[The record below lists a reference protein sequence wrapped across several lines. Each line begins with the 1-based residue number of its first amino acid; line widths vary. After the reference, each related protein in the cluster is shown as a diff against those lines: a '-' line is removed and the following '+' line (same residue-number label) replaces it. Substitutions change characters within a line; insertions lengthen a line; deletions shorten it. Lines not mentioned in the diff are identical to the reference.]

1 MVGTGECQEGGFKMK
16 EIKFVFKVVG
26 TSVKYILSCDK
37 DNGNIILKQQDL
49 GNSDQTVTELT
60 WSEFKNEICGI
71 YNKINITI
79 IATNGD
85 NRVYYNIDILAG
97 DSYVIPIIV
106 EMKKNF
112 ISKMMREDVYV
123 FPALSYPIM
132 SVDDMIDEVRQ
143 FLEVERTA

>member
-1 MVGTGECQEGGFKMK
+1 MK
-16 EIKFVFKVVG
+16 KIKFYFNVVD
-26 TSVKYILSCDK
+26 TAVNYIISCDK
-37 DNGNIILKQQDL
+37 DNGNIILKQDL
-49 GNSDQTVTELT
+49 DNSDQTVTELT
-60 WSEFKNEICGI
+60 WSEFKKEICCV
-71 YNKINITI
+71 YNKINTTI

-97 DSYVIPIIV
+97 DSYVIPYIV
-106 EMKKNF
+106 EMKKSF

>member
-1 MVGTGECQEGGFKMK
+1 MKKTKFYFNVVDTG
-16 EIKFVFKVVG
+16 IN
-26 TSVKYILSCDK
+26 YIVSCDK
-37 DNGNIILKQQDL
+37 DNGNIILKQDL
-49 GNSDQTVTELT
+49 NSDPTVTELD
-60 WSEFKNEICGI
+60 WSEFKKDICGI
-71 YNKINITI
+71 YNKINAII

-85 NRVYYNIDILAG
+85 NRVYCIIDILAG
-97 DSYVIPIIV
+97 DSYVIPHIV

-123 FPALSYPIM
+123 FPASSYPIM

>member
-1 MVGTGECQEGGFKMK
+1 MK
-16 EIKFVFKVVG
+16 KIKFYFNVVD
-26 TSVKYILSCDK
+26 TAVNYIISCDK
-37 DNGNIILKQQDL
+37 DNGNIILKQDL
-49 GNSDQTVTELT
+49 DNSDQTVTELT
-60 WSEFKNEICGI
+60 WSEFKKEICDI

-97 DSYVIPIIV
+97 DSYVIPYIV
-106 EMKKNF
+106 EMKKSF

-132 SVDDMIDEVRQ
+132 SVDDMIGEVRQ

>member
-1 MVGTGECQEGGFKMK
+1 MK
-16 EIKFVFKVVG
+16 QVKFYFNVVD
-26 TSVKYILSCDK
+26 TCINYIVSCDK
-37 DNGNIILKQQDL
+37 DNGNIILKQDL
-49 GNSDQTVTELT
+49 DNSDQTVTELT
-60 WSEFKNEICGI
+60 WSEFKKEICDI

-97 DSYVIPIIV
+97 DSYVIPYIV
-106 EMKKNF
+106 DMKKSF

>member
-1 MVGTGECQEGGFKMK
+1 MK
-16 EIKFVFKVVG
+16 KIKFYLNVVD
-26 TSVKYILSCDK
+26 TCINYIISCEK
-37 DNGNIILKQQDL
+37 DNGNIILKQDL
-49 GNSDQTVTELT
+49 DNSDQTVTELT
-60 WSEFKNEICGI
+60 WSEFKKEICDI

>member
-1 MVGTGECQEGGFKMK
+1 MK
-16 EIKFVFKVVG
+16 KIKFYFNVVD
-26 TSVKYILSCDK
+26 TAVNYIISCEK
-37 DNGNIILKQQDL
+37 DNGNIILKQDL
-49 GNSDQTVTELT
+49 DNSDQTVTELT
-60 WSEFKNEICGI
+60 WSEFKKEICDI

-85 NRVYYNIDILAG
+85 NRVYYNIDAV

>member
-1 MVGTGECQEGGFKMK
+1 MK
-16 EIKFVFKVVG
+16 KIKFYLNVVDTG
-26 TSVKYILSCDK
+26 INYIISCEK
-37 DNGNIILKQQDL
+37 DNGNIILKQDL
-49 GNSDQTVTELT
+49 DNSDQTVTELT
-60 WSEFKNEICGI
+60 WSEFKKEICDI

-79 IATNGD
+79 ITT

-143 FLEVERTA
+143 FLEVERTS

>member
-1 MVGTGECQEGGFKMK
+1 MK
-16 EIKFVFKVVG
+16 KIKFYFNVVD
-26 TSVKYILSCDK
+26 TAVNYIISCDK
-37 DNGNIILKQQDL
+37 DNGNIILKQDM
-49 GNSDQTVTELT
+49 NSDPTVIEHLLGL
-60 WSEFKNEICGI
+60 SSKKEICCV
-71 YNKINITI
+71 YNKINTTI

>member
-1 MVGTGECQEGGFKMK
+1 MK
-16 EIKFVFKVVG
+16 KIKFYLNVVDTG
-26 TSVKYILSCDK
+26 ISYIISCEK
-37 DNGNIILKQQDL
+37 DNGNIILKQDL
-49 GNSDQTVTELT
+49 DNSDQTVTELT
-60 WSEFKNEICGI
+60 WYEFKKEICDI
-71 YNKINITI
+71 YNKINIAI

>member
-1 MVGTGECQEGGFKMK
+1 MK
-16 EIKFVFKVVG
+16 EIKFYFNVVD
-26 TSVKYILSCDK
+26 TAVNYIISCDK
-37 DNGNIILKQQDL
+37 DNGNIILKQDM
-49 GNSDQTVTELT
+49 NSDPTVIELT
-60 WSEFKNEICGI
+60 WSEFKKEICDI

-132 SVDDMIDEVRQ
+132 SVDDMIDEVRE
-143 FLEVERTA
+143 FLELERTA

>member
-1 MVGTGECQEGGFKMK
+1 MK
-16 EIKFVFKVVG
+16 KVEFHFKVVG
-26 TSVKYILSCDK
+26 TSVKYAVSCDK
-37 DNGNIILKQQDL
+37 DNGNIILKQDL
-49 GNSDQTVTELT
+49 SSKYILTELT
-60 WSEFKNEICGI
+60 WSEFKKEICCV
-71 YNKINITI
+71 YNKINTTI

-97 DSYVIPIIV
+97 DSYVIPYIV
-106 EMKKNF
+106 EMKKSF

>member
-1 MVGTGECQEGGFKMK
+1 MK
-16 EIKFVFKVVG
+16 KIKFYLNVVDTG
-26 TSVKYILSCDK
+26 INYIISCEK
-37 DNGNIILKQQDL
+37 DNISIILKQDL
-49 GNSDQTVTELT
+49 DNSDQTVTELT
-60 WSEFKNEICGI
+60 WSEFKKEICDI

-143 FLEVERTA
+143 FLEVERTAQIYTS

>member
-1 MVGTGECQEGGFKMK
+1 MK
-16 EIKFVFKVVG
+16 KIKFYFNVVD
-26 TSVKYILSCDK
+26 TAVNYIISCDK
-37 DNGNIILKQQDL
+37 DNGNIILKQDM
-49 GNSDQTVTELT
+49 NSDPTVIELT
-60 WSEFKNEICGI
+60 WSEFKKEICDI

-112 ISKMMREDVYV
+112 ISKMVREDVYV

>member
-1 MVGTGECQEGGFKMK
+1 MKKVDFYFKAVGTC
-16 EIKFVFKVVG
+16 IKYVV
-26 TSVKYILSCDK
+26 SCDK
-37 DNGNIILKQQDL
+37 DNGNIILKQDL
-49 GNSDQTVTELT
+49 DNSDQTVTELT
-60 WSEFKNEICGI
+60 WSEFKKEICDI

>member
-1 MVGTGECQEGGFKMK
+1 MK
-16 EIKFVFKVVG
+16 KIKFYFNVVD
-26 TSVKYILSCDK
+26 TAVNYIISCDK
-37 DNGNIILKQQDL
+37 DNGNIILKQDM
-49 GNSDQTVTELT
+49 NSDPTVIELT
-60 WSEFKNEICGI
+60 WSEFKKEICGI

-132 SVDDMIDEVRQ
+132 SVDDMIDEVRE

>member
-1 MVGTGECQEGGFKMK
+1 MK
-16 EIKFVFKVVG
+16 KAVKFYLNVVD
-26 TSVKYILSCDK
+26 TCVNYIVSCEK
-37 DNGNIILKQQDL
+37 DNGNIILKQDL
-49 GNSDQTVTELT
+49 DNSDQTVTELT
-60 WSEFKNEICGI
+60 WSEFKKEICDI

>member
-1 MVGTGECQEGGFKMK
+1 MK
-16 EIKFVFKVVG
+16 KIKFYLNVVDTG
-26 TSVKYILSCDK
+26 INYIISCEK
-37 DNGNIILKQQDL
+37 DNGNIILKQDL
-49 GNSDQTVTELT
+49 DSDPTVTELD
-60 WSEFKNEICGI
+60 WSEFKKDICGI
-71 YNKINITI
+71 YNKINVTI

-112 ISKMMREDVYV
+112 ISKMIREDVYV

-132 SVDDMIDEVRQ
+132 SVDDMIDEVRE

>member
-1 MVGTGECQEGGFKMK
+1 MK
-16 EIKFVFKVVG
+16 QVKFYFNVVD
-26 TSVKYILSCDK
+26 TSINYIVSCDK
-37 DNGNIILKQQDL
+37 DNGNIILKQDL
-49 GNSDQTVTELT
+49 GNLDQTVTELT
-60 WSEFKNEICGI
+60 WSEFKKEICDI

-112 ISKMMREDVYV
+112 ISKMIREDVYV

>member
-1 MVGTGECQEGGFKMK
+1 MK
-16 EIKFVFKVVG
+16 KVEFHFKVVG
-26 TSVKYILSCDK
+26 TSVNYIISCDK
-37 DNGNIILKQQDL
+37 DNGNIILKKDM
-49 GNSDQTVTELT
+49 NSDPTVIELT
-60 WSEFKNEICGI
+60 WSEFNKKEICCV
-71 YNKINITI
+71 YNKINTTI

-97 DSYVIPIIV
+97 DSYVIPYIID
-106 EMKKNF
+106 MKKSF

>member
-1 MVGTGECQEGGFKMK
+1 MK
-16 EIKFVFKVVG
+16 KVDFYFKVVG
-26 TSVKYILSCDK
+26 TCVKYVVSCDK
-37 DNGNIILKQQDL
+37 DNGNIILKQDL
-49 GNSDQTVTELT
+49 NSNQVVTELT
-60 WSEFKNEICGI
+60 WSEFKKEICSI
-71 YNKINITI
+71 YSIINAKVIV
-79 IATNGD
+79 TNGN
-85 NRVYYNIDILAG
+85 NRVYYNIDIFAG

>member
-1 MVGTGECQEGGFKMK
+1 MK
-16 EIKFVFKVVG
+16 KIKFYLNVVD
-26 TSVKYILSCDK
+26 TVNYIISCEK
-37 DNGNIILKQQDL
+37 DNGNIILKQDL
-49 GNSDQTVTELT
+49 DNSDQTVTELT
-60 WSEFKNEICGI
+60 WSEFKKEICDI

>member
-1 MVGTGECQEGGFKMK
+1 MKKIKLYLNVVDTG
-16 EIKFVFKVVG
+16 IN
-26 TSVKYILSCDK
+26 YIISCEK
-37 DNGNIILKQQDL
+37 DNGNIILKQDL
-49 GNSDQTVTELT
+49 ENSDQTVTELT
-60 WSEFKNEICGI
+60 WSEFKKEICDI

>member
-1 MVGTGECQEGGFKMK
+1 MK
-16 EIKFVFKVVG
+16 RVDFSFKVVG
-26 TSVKYILSCDK
+26 TSIKYALSCDK
-37 DNGNIILKQQDL
+37 DNGNIILKQDL
-49 GNSDQTVTELT
+49 DNSDQTVTELA
-60 WSEFKNEICGI
+60 WSEFKKEICDI

-79 IATNGD
+79 IAINGD

>member
-1 MVGTGECQEGGFKMK
+1 MK
-16 EIKFVFKVVG
+16 KIKFYLNIVDTG
-26 TSVKYILSCDK
+26 INYIISCEK
-37 DNGNIILKQQDL
+37 DNGNIILKQDL
-49 GNSDQTVTELT
+49 DNSDQTVTELT
-60 WSEFKNEICGI
+60 WSEFKKEICDI

-112 ISKMMREDVYV
+112 ISKMVREDVYV
-123 FPALSYPIM
+123 FPASSYPII
-132 SVDDMIDEVRQ
+132 SIDEMIDDVRR
-143 FLEVERTA
+143 FFELEVA

>member
-1 MVGTGECQEGGFKMK
+1 MK
-16 EIKFVFKVVG
+16 KIKFYFNVVD
-26 TSVKYILSCDK
+26 TAVNYIISCDK
-37 DNGNIILKQQDL
+37 DNGNIILKQDM
-49 GNSDQTVTELT
+49 NSDPTVIELT
-60 WSEFKNEICGI
+60 WSEFKKEICCV
-71 YNKINITI
+71 YNKINTTI

-97 DSYVIPIIV
+97 DSYVIPYIV
-106 EMKKNF
+106 EMK
-112 ISKMMREDVYV
+112 REDVYV

>member
-1 MVGTGECQEGGFKMK
+1 MK
-16 EIKFVFKVVG
+16 KIKFYLNVVD
-26 TSVKYILSCDK
+26 TSINYIMSCDK
-37 DNGNIILKQQDL
+37 DNGNIILKQDL
-49 GNSDQTVTELT
+49 DSDPTVTELD
-60 WSEFKNEICGI
+60 WFEFKKDICGI
-71 YNKINITI
+71 YNKINVTI

-112 ISKMMREDVYV
+112 ISKMILEDVYV

-132 SVDDMIDEVRQ
+132 SVDDMIDEVRE

>member
-1 MVGTGECQEGGFKMK
+1 MK
-16 EIKFVFKVVG
+16 KIKFYFNVVD
-26 TSVKYILSCDK
+26 TAVNYIISCDK
-37 DNGNIILKQQDL
+37 DNGNIILKQDM
-49 GNSDQTVTELT
+49 NSDPTVIELT
-60 WSEFKNEICGI
+60 WSEFKKEICCV
-71 YNKINITI
+71 YNKINTTI

-97 DSYVIPIIV
+97 DSYVIPYIV
-106 EMKKNF
+106 EMKKSF

>member
-1 MVGTGECQEGGFKMK
+1 MK
-16 EIKFVFKVVG
+16 KVEFRFKVVG
-26 TSVKYILSCDK
+26 TCVKYIVSCDK
-37 DNGNIILKQQDL
+37 DNGNIILKQDL
-49 GNSDQTVTELT
+49 DNSDQTVTELT
-60 WSEFKNEICGI
+60 WSEFKKKICDI

>member
-1 MVGTGECQEGGFKMK
+1 MK
-16 EIKFVFKVVG
+16 KKFYFNVVD
-26 TSVKYILSCDK
+26 TAVNYIISCYK
-37 DNGNIILKQQDL
+37 DNGNIILKQDL
-49 GNSDQTVTELT
+49 DNSDQTVTELT
-60 WSEFKNEICGI
+60 WSEFKKEICDI

>member
-1 MVGTGECQEGGFKMK
+1 MKEIKK

-37 DNGNIILKQQDL
+37 DNGNIILKQDL
-49 GNSDQTVTELT
+49 DNSDQTVTELT
-60 WSEFKNEICGI
+60 WSEFKKEICCV
-71 YNKINITI
+71 YNKINTTI

-97 DSYVIPIIV
+97 DSYVIPYIV
-106 EMKKNF
+106 DMKKSF
-112 ISKMMREDVYV
+112 ISKMIREDVYV